1 MTKQLKQDLQG
12 LCGGNGLCRPV
23 CPAVQR
29 IVTMQREHSVMK
41 RELRYARRI
50 AEQFSG
56 CQVTGYACGS
66 ELVGI
71 VKRVEKKVRL

>member
-1 MTKQLKQDLQG
+1 MTKQFKQDLQG

-23 CPAVQR
+23 CSSVQR
-29 IVTMQREHSVMK
+29 ILTMQREHSAMK

-50 AEQFSG
+50 ATEFSG
-56 CQVTGYACGS
+56 CQVTGYECGN

-71 VKRVEKKVRL
+71 VRRVEKKVRL